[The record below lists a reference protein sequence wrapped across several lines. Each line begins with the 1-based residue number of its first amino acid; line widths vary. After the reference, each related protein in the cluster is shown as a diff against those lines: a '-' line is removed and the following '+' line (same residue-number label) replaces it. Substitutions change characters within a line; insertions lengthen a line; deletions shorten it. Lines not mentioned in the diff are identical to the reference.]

1 MTDILNMQKNDST
14 ADVEQYAVL
23 IVDDER
29 LARTLIED
37 YVSKMPM
44 LKLVDSC
51 ASAMNA
57 MAVMQREKIDI
68 LLTDIEMPEM
78 TGVEFV
84 ENLPYK
90 PSTIFTTAYS
100 QYALEGYDLGVV
112 DYLLKPIPFNRF
124 VKAVNK
130 AIERIKLLRAANVM
144 PFQNRSQSQSQP
156 RLDQGFQE
164 QVQSKSLYSS
174 ESGLQSVNRSPS
186 VEKLSDYMLIKADRK
201 LYRVKFD
208 DIFYVEGQQEYVT
221 FHAKQRNITA
231 LYSLKN
237 LEEELPKDMFIR
249 IHRSFIVS
257 LQYVEMVDAAN
268 VTVAGAELP
277 VGPSY
282 RDSVLKVLSV

>member
-14 ADVEQYAVL
+14 ADVELYAVL

-51 ASAMNA
+51 ANAMNA

-130 AIERIKLLRAANVM
+130 AIERLKLLRTVQI
-144 PFQNRSQSQSQP
+144 PSQSQLQTESGIQSESESYP
-156 RLDQGFQE
+156 RLKPESQL
-164 QVQSKSLYSS
+164 SSL
-174 ESGLQSVNRSPS
+174 
-186 VEKLSDYMLIKADRK
+186 EKRSDYMVIKADRK

-208 DIFYVEGQQEYVT
+208 DILYVVGQQEYVT
-221 FHAKQRNITA
+221 FHTLQRNITA
-231 LYSLKN
+231 LYSLKD
-237 LEEELPKDMFIR
+237 LMEELPKGRFLR

-257 LQYVEMVDAAN
+257 LNHVEMADAAN

>member
-51 ASAMNA
+51 ANAMNA

-130 AIERIKLLRAANVM
+130 AIERLKLLRTVQI
-144 PFQNRSQSQSQP
+144 PSQSQLQTESGIQSESESYP
-156 RLDQGFQE
+156 RLKPESQL
-164 QVQSKSLYSS
+164 SSL
-174 ESGLQSVNRSPS
+174 
-186 VEKLSDYMLIKADRK
+186 EKRSDYMVIKADRK

-208 DIFYVEGQQEYVT
+208 DILYVVGQQEYVT
-221 FHAKQRNITA
+221 FHTLQRNITA
-231 LYSLKN
+231 LYSLKD
-237 LEEELPKDMFIR
+237 LMEELPKGRFLR

-257 LQYVEMVDAAN
+257 LDHVEMADAAN

>member
-51 ASAMNA
+51 ANAMNA

-130 AIERIKLLRAANVM
+130 AIERLKLLRTVQI
-144 PFQNRSQSQSQP
+144 PSQSQLQTESGIQSESESYP
-156 RLDQGFQE
+156 RLKPESQL
-164 QVQSKSLYSS
+164 SSL
-174 ESGLQSVNRSPS
+174 
-186 VEKLSDYMLIKADRK
+186 EKRSDYMVIKADRK

-208 DIFYVEGQQEYVT
+208 DILYVVGQQEYVT
-221 FHAKQRNITA
+221 FHTLQRNITA
-231 LYSLKN
+231 LYSLKD
-237 LEEELPKDMFIR
+237 LMEELPKGRFLR

-257 LQYVEMVDAAN
+257 LNHVEMADAAN

>member
-1 MTDILNMQKNDST
+1 MTDISNMQVNNRT
-14 ADVEQYAVL
+14 VEGEQYAVL

-29 LARTLIED
+29 LARTLLED
-37 YVSKMPM
+37 YVLKMPM
-44 LKLVDSC
+44 LKLVESC
-51 ASAMNA
+51 ANAMSA

-90 PSTIFTTAYS
+90 PSTVFTTAYS

-124 VKAVNK
+124 VKAINK
-130 AIERIKLLRAANVM
+130 AIERLKLLRTA
-144 PFQNRSQSQSQP
+144 QTLSQSQLQSESEIQSQP
-156 RLDQGFQE
+156 
-164 QVQSKSLYSS
+164 
-174 ESGLQSVNRSPS
+174 ESHSQLQLETQLSS
-186 VEKLSDYMLIKADRK
+186 VEKRSDYMVIKADRK
-201 LYRVKFD
+201 LYRVKFE
-208 DIFYVEGQQEYVT
+208 DILYVVGQQEYVT
-221 FHAKQRNITA
+221 FHTLQRNITA
-231 LYSLKN
+231 LYSLKD
-237 LEEELPKDMFIR
+237 LMEELPKGKFLR

-257 LQYVEMVDAAN
+257 LNHVEMADAAT
-268 VTVAGAELP
+268 VTVAGVELP

>member
-1 MTDILNMQKNDST
+1 MTDISNMQVNNRT
-14 ADVEQYAVL
+14 VEGEQYAVL

-29 LARTLIED
+29 LARTLLED
-37 YVSKMPM
+37 YVLKMPM
-44 LKLVDSC
+44 LKLVESC
-51 ASAMNA
+51 ANAMSA

-90 PSTIFTTAYS
+90 PSTVFTTAYS

-124 VKAVNK
+124 VKAINK
-130 AIERIKLLRAANVM
+130 AIERLKLLRTA
-144 PFQNRSQSQSQP
+144 QTLSQSQLQSESEIQSQP
-156 RLDQGFQE
+156 
-164 QVQSKSLYSS
+164 
-174 ESGLQSVNRSPS
+174 ESHSQLQLETQLSS
-186 VEKLSDYMLIKADRK
+186 VEKRSDYMVIKADRK
-201 LYRVKFD
+201 LYRVKFE
-208 DIFYVEGQQEYVT
+208 DILYVVGQQEYVT
-221 FHAKQRNITA
+221 FHTLQRNITA
-231 LYSLKN
+231 LYSLKD
-237 LEEELPKDMFIR
+237 LMEELPKGQFLR

-257 LQYVEMVDAAN
+257 LNHVEMADAAT
-268 VTVAGAELP
+268 VTVAGVELP

>member
-1 MTDILNMQKNDST
+1 MTDIMNMQMNGST
-14 ADVEQYAVL
+14 TEVEQYAVL
-23 IVDDER
+23 IVDDEH
-29 LARTLIED
+29 LARTLLED
-37 YVSKMPM
+37 YVSKLPM
-44 LKLVDSC
+44 LKLVGSY
-51 ASAMNA
+51 ANAMSA

-124 VKAVNK
+124 VKAINK
-130 AIERIKLLRAANVM
+130 AIERLKLLRTVQT
-144 PFQNRSQSQSQP
+144 PSQSQSQTESGIQSESESYP
-156 RLDQGFQE
+156 RLKPESQL
-164 QVQSKSLYSS
+164 SSL
-174 ESGLQSVNRSPS
+174 
-186 VEKLSDYMLIKADRK
+186 EKRSDYMVIKADRK

-208 DIFYVEGQQEYVT
+208 DILYVVGQQEYVT
-221 FHAKQRNITA
+221 FHTQQRNITA
-231 LYSLKN
+231 LYSLKD
-237 LEEELPKDMFIR
+237 LMEELPKGRFLR

-257 LQYVEMVDAAN
+257 LNHVEMADAAN

>member
-1 MTDILNMQKNDST
+1 MKEQNLTDTVGKT
-14 ADVEQYAVL
+14 AKYNVL
-23 IVDDER
+23 TVDDEH

-37 YVSKMPM
+37 YVSKLPM
-44 LKLVDSC
+44 LRLVGSC
-51 ASAMNA
+51 ANAMSA
-57 MAVMQREKIDI
+57 MAVMQQEKIDI

-130 AIERIKLLRAANVM
+130 AIERLKLIQAA
-144 PFQNRSQSQSQP
+144 QNTGLQT
-156 RLDQGFQE
+156 
-164 QVQSKSLYSS
+164 QVQS
-174 ESGLQSVNRSPS
+174 ESQAYGEFSPQPDSKALSAS
-186 VEKLSDYMLIKADRK
+186 VERQSDYMVIKADRK

-208 DIFYVEGQQEYVT
+208 DLIYVVGQQEYVT
-221 FHAKQRNITA
+221 FHTMQRNITA

-237 LEEELPKDMFIR
+237 LLEDLPKDQFLR
-249 IHRSFIVS
+249 VHRSFIVS
-257 LQYVEMVDAAN
+257 LKYVEMVDAAS

-277 VGPSY
+277 IGPSY
-282 RDSVLKVLSV
+282 RDEVMKVLGV

>member
-51 ASAMNA
+51 ANAMNA

-130 AIERIKLLRAANVM
+130 AIERLKLLRTVQI
-144 PFQNRSQSQSQP
+144 PSQSQLQTESGIQSESESYP
-156 RLDQGFQE
+156 RLKPESQL
-164 QVQSKSLYSS
+164 SSL
-174 ESGLQSVNRSPS
+174 
-186 VEKLSDYMLIKADRK
+186 EKRSDYMVIRADRK

-208 DIFYVEGQQEYVT
+208 DILYVVGQQEYVT
-221 FHAKQRNITA
+221 FHTLQRNITA
-231 LYSLKN
+231 LYSLKD
-237 LEEELPKDMFIR
+237 LMEELPKGRFLR

-257 LQYVEMVDAAN
+257 LNHVEMADAAN